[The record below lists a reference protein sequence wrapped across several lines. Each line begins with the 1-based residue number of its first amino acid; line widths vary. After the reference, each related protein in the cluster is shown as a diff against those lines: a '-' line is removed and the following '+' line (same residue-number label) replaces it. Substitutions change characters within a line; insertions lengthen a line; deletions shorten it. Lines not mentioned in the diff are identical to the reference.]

1 MKWSINNHEKLT
13 SISCFTSFFNVRISL
28 SCIQMLLIQWW
39 KLSLDVV
46 SYIFYESPVAFLAA
60 LSTWPTYITYLPDWP
75 THLTYLPAYL
85 TWLTC
90 MTNLPDLRTRPTYLP
105 DLAFNWNWSL
115 SKFLR
120 CFFLYKVAFCTNQTK
135 SLFSASI
142 TTDWCVRHTCA
153 SQEN

>member
-39 KLSLDVV
+39 KLSLDVL
-46 SYIFYESPVAFLAA
+46 SYTFYESPAVFLAA
-60 LSTWPTYITYLPDWP
+60 LSTCPTYLTDLPTWHTYLHILPDLPVWPTY
-75 THLTYLPAYL
+75 LTYAPDLPIYL
-85 TWLTC
+85 TLHLIGIGYFRNFC
-90 MTNLPDLRTRPTYLP
+90 DV
-105 DLAFNWNWSL
+105 
-115 SKFLR
+115 
-120 CFFLYKVAFCTNQTK
+120 FLYTVAFCTNQTK

>member
-1 MKWSINNHEKLT
+1 MKWSINKHEKLT

-60 LSTWPTYITYLPDWP
+60 LSTWPTYLTDLPTWHTYL
-75 THLTYLPAYL
+75 HI
-85 TWLTC
+85 
-90 MTNLPDLRTRPTYLP
+90 LPDLPVWPTYLTYAP
-105 DLAFNWNWSL
+105 DLPIYLTLHLIGIGHFP
-115 SKFLR
+115 KF
-120 CFFLYKVAFCTNQTK
+120 CDVFFLYTVAFCTNQTK